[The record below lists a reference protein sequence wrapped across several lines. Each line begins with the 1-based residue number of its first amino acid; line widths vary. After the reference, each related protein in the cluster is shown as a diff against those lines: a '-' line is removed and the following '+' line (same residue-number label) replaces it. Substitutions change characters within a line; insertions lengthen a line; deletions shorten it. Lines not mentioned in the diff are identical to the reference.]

1 MNKELTLADDDTAA
15 PAPGFAERQV
25 LSALRRMT
33 AGCLRIE
40 LPGGGV
46 ELIGEPGAE
55 ISASILIRNPEFFRK
70 VMLFGDIGFGE
81 SYVDGDWD
89 TPSIERVIS
98 WAILNVEQSPAM
110 SGSKVKSGILGLL
123 KAANRLR
130 HLVRPNSVKTARR
143 NISEHYDLG
152 NDFYKLWLD
161 ETMTYSSALFS
172 RPGMTL
178 KEAQVEKY
186 DALCRKLQLKPAD
199 QVLEIGTGWGGFA
212 SHAVRHYGCRVTT
225 VTISAA
231 QCAYAK
237 ERFEREGI
245 AGSVEVRLQD
255 YREISGRFDKI
266 ASIEMM
272 EALGDAYLETY
283 CASLHRL
290 LAPQGLVGV
299 QYITCPDS
307 RHAAM
312 KKGVDWIQKH
322 IFPGSLLL
330 STGRVSEAMRR
341 TGDLS
346 LHRLDDMGPD
356 YARTLNEWWRTF
368 NEKREEVLAQGFS
381 DAFLRKWNYYLQY
394 CEAAFAMRNISVV
407 QAIYTRPNNRSLL
420 PA

>member
-1 MNKELTLADDDTAA
+1 MSNELSLTDEAADVRVAS
-15 PAPGFAERQV
+15 FAEFQV
-25 LSALRRMT
+25 LAALRRMT
-33 AGCLRIE
+33 AGCLRLE
-40 LPGGGV
+40 LPCGGV
-46 ELIGEPGAE
+46 EQIGESGAE
-55 ISASILIRNPEFFRK
+55 ISASILIRNFEFFRK
-70 VMLFGDIGFGE
+70 VMLYGDIGFGE

-98 WAILNVEQSPAM
+98 WAILNVEQTPTM
-110 SGSKVKSGILGLL
+110 SGSKMKSGMLGLL

-130 HLVRPNSVKTARR
+130 HLIRPNSVKTARR
-143 NISEHYDLG
+143 NIAEHYDLG

-172 RPGMTL
+172 RHGMTL
-178 KEAQVEKY
+178 QEAQVEKY
-186 DALCRKLQLKPAD
+186 DALCRKLHLKAAD
-199 QVLEIGTGWGGFA
+199 HVLEIGTGWGGFA

-237 ERFEREGI
+237 ELFAREGI
-245 AGSVEVRLQD
+245 AGRVDVRLQD
-255 YREISGRFDKI
+255 YRDITGRFDKI

-283 CASLHRL
+283 CATLHRL
-290 LAPQGLVGV
+290 LTPQGIAGV

-312 KKGVDWIQKH
+312 KKGVDWIQKY

-330 STGRVSEAMRR
+330 GIGRVNEALRK

-356 YARTLNEWWRTF
+356 YARTLNEWWKRF

-381 DAFLRKWNYYLQY
+381 EAFIRKWNYYLQY

-407 QAIYTRPNNRSLL
+407 QAVYTRPNNRSL
-420 PA
+420 PWA